1 MTVGARISTY
11 PFDPQNDTH
20 ADLSEEK
27 RAIWTAAL
35 QEESGHIGELR
46 LETGD
51 GRQIVIHLWES
62 EDAAQAASAAHNP
75 RLRARIKEQIEP
87 NHNTLWVS
95 PPQHQM
101 AKVLTNTIETP

>member
-1 MTVGARISTY
+1 VTIVARISTY
-11 PFDPQNDTH
+11 RFDPQNDTH
-20 ADLSEEK
+20 ADLRAEK

-35 QEESGHIGELR
+35 QQEEGHLGELC
-46 LETGD
+46 LETAD

-75 RLRARIKEQIEP
+75 RLRALIKEQIEP
-87 NHNTLWVS
+87 DYDTLWVA
-95 PPQHQM
+95 PPEHHM